1 MAFRHKT
8 IHNPVT
14 GQSITFLQT
23 RRDTN
28 GTLLEMEATYAPR
41 SHEPPS
47 HFHPGQQEYF
57 QILAGELTVRIH
69 GVEKVLHAGDSF
81 HISAN
86 VPHTM
91 WNAGD
96 LETIVNWK
104 VLPAMQT
111 EYMLETIAGLARDG
125 KTDATGMPSL
135 LQTAL
140 MLGHFAREFR
150 LTKPPYA
157 IQWIVFKIVG
167 CIARL
172 RGLHPFYTQH
182 LD

>member
-28 GTLLEMEATYAPR
+28 GTLLEMETSYAPG
-41 SHEPPS
+41 SHEPPA
-47 HFHPGQQEYF
+47 HYHPGQQEYF
-57 QILAGELTVRIH
+57 QIQAGELTVRVH
-69 GVEKVLHAGDSF
+69 GVEKVLHAGDSL

-91 WNAGD
+91 WNAGNI
-96 LETIVNWK
+96 ETIVNWR

-111 EYMLETIAGLARDG
+111 EYMLETITGLARDG
-125 KTDATGMPSL
+125 KTNATGMPSL
-135 LQTAL
+135 AQTAL
-140 MLGHFAREFR
+140 TLGHFSREFR

-157 IQWIVFKIVG
+157 LQWIVFKIVG
-167 CIARL
+167 SIARL
-172 RGLHPFYTQH
+172 CGLRPFYTQH